1 MTARWSKKKAIR
13 WCPRRSSHQNVRS
26 RLVGQD
32 ASMMESI
39 ESDPP
44 PSSHVEKHK
53 TKQPHRDPLPNGRT
67 CHCIK
72 KEETGETHVP
82 LQLQKNEKVTQG
94 QEEVQGY
101 GSLPAFCLVH
111 NFHGLQ
117 YFASSPHNFHV
128 IRSMQCACGRSL
140 PFLADA
146 NGTTSGRRADG
157 IIPYNLG

>member
-53 TKQPHRDPLPNGRT
+53 TKQPHRDPLPNGRI

-94 QEEVQGY
+94 QEKSKGMDFFQ
-101 GSLPAFCLVH
+101 H
-111 NFHGLQ
+111 
-117 YFASSPHNFHV
+117 FASCTTSMDYNTLPLLHNFHV

>member
-1 MTARWSKKKAIR
+1 MSLYK
-13 WCPRRSSHQNVRS
+13 
-26 RLVGQD
+26 
-32 ASMMESI
+32 
-39 ESDPP
+39 
-44 PSSHVEKHK
+44 
-53 TKQPHRDPLPNGRT
+53 
-67 CHCIK
+67 K

-94 QEEVQGY
+94 QEKSKGMDFFQ
-101 GSLPAFCLVH
+101 H
-111 NFHGLQ
+111 
-117 YFASSPHNFHV
+117 FASCTTSMDYNTLPLLHNFHV